1 MHIRRA
7 PCPALGAR
15 ELRQLHHQHA
25 AALGEGVQRA
35 GNGRHLLAAQVAR
48 IALGDDQLDVVHK
61 DHVVAVGDGLRHDV
75 ACGHAARLDHVK
87 PALGRVLRANRE
99 GTPVAV
105 GQAAALDRVEV
116 DLHALRHD
124 AVADLAGGRFE
135 AEKADLERLGHVIG
149 HHQGKGRLAVARVAA
164 QHHHVAAPD
173 EAVVVKHVQPEAH
186 IVRGCAARV
195 AGGEIL
201 QKLQHRHHLHA
212 AARGHLR
219 LQLREQR
226 TDVVERSRAVDLRR
240 NGADAAQRRLL
251 AHKLRIFA
259 PARARGRD
267 LHQVDELLL
276 LRRAGGI
283 AELRVDRDGVGV
295 PALAEH
301 LARRLEDQPVG
312 CAGEIALVHLGEH
325 LTDDALV
332 DQHRAEHGALGFQ
345 TGARLRVYSAHVHP
359 PS

>member
-1 MHIRRA
+1 M
-7 PCPALGAR
+7 
-15 ELRQLHHQHA
+15 
-25 AALGEGVQRA
+25 QRA
-35 GNGRHLLAAQVAR
+35 GDGRHLLAAQVAR
-48 IALGDDQLDVVHK
+48 VALGNDELHIVNK

-75 ACGHAARLDHVK
+75 ARSHAARLDHVE
-87 PALGRVLRANRE
+87 PALGRVLRADRE
-99 GTPVAV
+99 GAPVAV

-124 AVADLAGGRFE
+124 AVADLAGGRFK
-135 AEKADLERLGHVIG
+135 AEKADLERLGHVVG
-149 HHQGKGRLAVARVAA
+149 HHQGKGRLSVARVAA

-173 EAVVVKHVQPEAH
+173 EAVVVEHVQPEAH
-186 IVRGCAARV
+186 IVRGRAVRV
-195 AGGEIL
+195 ACGEVL
-201 QKLQHRHHLHA
+201 QELQHRHYLDA
-212 AARGHLR
+212 AARSHLR
-219 LQLREQR
+219 LQLGEQR
-226 TDVVERSRAVDLRR
+226 ADLVERGRAIDLRR
-240 NGADAAQRRLL
+240 EGADAAQRRLL
-251 AHKLRIFA
+251 AHQLRIFA

-283 AELRVDRDGVGV
+283 AEFRVDRDGVGV

-301 LARRLEDQPVG
+301 LARRLEDQPVWR
-312 CAGEIALVHLGEH
+312 AGEVALVHLGKH

-345 TGARLRVYSAHVHP
+345 TGARLRVYSAHVQP

>member
-1 MHIRRA
+1 M
-7 PCPALGAR
+7 
-15 ELRQLHHQHA
+15 
-25 AALGEGVQRA
+25 
-35 GNGRHLLAAQVAR
+35 
-48 IALGDDQLDVVHK
+48 
-61 DHVVAVGDGLRHDV
+61 
-75 ACGHAARLDHVK
+75 
-87 PALGRVLRANRE
+87 
-99 GTPVAV
+99 
-105 GQAAALDRVEV
+105 
-116 DLHALRHD
+116 
-124 AVADLAGGRFE
+124 
-135 AEKADLERLGHVIG
+135 
-149 HHQGKGRLAVARVAA
+149 
-164 QHHHVAAPD
+164 
-173 EAVVVKHVQPEAH
+173 VKHVQPEAH
-186 IVRGCAARV
+186 VVRGRAARV

-201 QKLQHRHHLHA
+201 QKLQHRHDLDA
-212 AARGHLR
+212 APRGHLR

-240 NGADAAQRRLL
+240 EGADAAQRRLL

-283 AELRVDRDGVGV
+283 AELRIDRDGVGV

-312 CAGEIALVHLGEH
+312 RAGEVALVHLGEH